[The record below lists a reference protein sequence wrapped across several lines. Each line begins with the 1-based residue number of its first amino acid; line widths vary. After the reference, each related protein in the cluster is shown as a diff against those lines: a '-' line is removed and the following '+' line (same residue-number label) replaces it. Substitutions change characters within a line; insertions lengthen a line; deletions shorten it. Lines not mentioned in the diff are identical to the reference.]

1 MAAPV
6 ASEGVRAGADVPE
19 IREVL
24 QALSEKTY
32 YRIGEVAKITRIKP
46 YVLRFWETEFN
57 MISPSKSRSKQR
69 MYRKKDIET
78 ILLIK
83 HLLYKEG
90 FTIKGARRRL
100 VELGRIER
108 DASTDPTPSAFAELR
123 EIRIELEQL
132 RDLLAA
138 AE

>member
-108 DASTDPTPSAFAELR
+108 DAATDPPPSAFAELG

-138 AE
+138 AD